1 MNNIKAKTNNDNV
14 KIKVSHNASSQYAEQ
29 AKNWATKT
37 DNTVDGIEYSAKYY
51 ANQAKQQADKADEA
65 NTSTAEI
72 LANVKV
78 VENDILKLKED
89 SVTTINVQ
97 KDNAIANIE
106 STSSK
111 IEELKNDSLT
121 TIQAKRDEAEA
132 VIKNGTTSI
141 ENKIQTGITQI
152 NQEIIDKH
160 DELKGEKG
168 DKGDKGDKGNAFT
181 YADFTNE
188 QLSAL
193 KGEKGDKGDKG
204 VQGERGL
211 QGAQGIQGPQGLK
224 GDKGDKGDKGA
235 QGEKGERGLQG
246 PQGLKGDK
254 GEKGEQGERGLQG
267 IQGIQGPQ
275 GLKGDKGDKGEQGER
290 GLQGIQG
297 IQGPQGLK
305 GDKGDKGD
313 QGEASVATIEQ
324 AGIVKP
330 DGTTITITED
340 GTISSAGGGSASS
353 LEWGNITGTLANQ
366 TDLNNKL
373 SVLDITRYY
382 VDSETPGNGFF
393 KLSNNATFCWGNVL
407 LPAEQANGYTEY
419 RFPTAFR
426 NMRNGNYDG
435 FEFRDNNENEAINH
449 YYRIQLII
457 TPRPRYFDT
466 DNTPDTPVQASVVS
480 VNRMS
485 FRLKNYSNKD
495 LIVSYFAIGRSA

>member
-14 KIKVSHNASSQYAEQ
+14 TIKVSHNASSQYAEL

-111 IEELKNDSLT
+111 IEELKHDSLT

-132 VIKNGTTSI
+132 IIKNGTTSI

-204 VQGERGL
+204 AQGERGL

-235 QGEKGERGLQG
+235 QGEKGERGL
-246 PQGLKGDK
+246 
-254 GEKGEQGERGLQG
+254 
-267 IQGIQGPQ
+267 QGPQ

-353 LEWGNITGTLANQ
+353 LEWGNITGTLENQ

-382 VDSETPGNGFF
+382 VDTETPASGFF
-393 KLSNNATFCWGNVL
+393 KLSNKATFCWGNVL

-435 FEFRDNNENEAINH
+435 FEFRDNNESEALDH
-449 YYRIQLII
+449 YYQIQLII

-480 VNRMS
+480 VQRMS

-495 LIVSYFAIGRSA
+495 LIVSYFAIGRGA

>member
-1 MNNIKAKTNNDNV
+1 MNNIKAKINNDNV
-14 KIKVSHNASSQYAEQ
+14 TIKVSHNASSQYAEL

-72 LANVKV
+72 FANVKV

-89 SVTTINVQ
+89 SVTTINAQ
-97 KDNAIANIE
+97 KDNAIADIE
-106 STSSK
+106 NASSK

-121 TIQAKRDEAEA
+121 TIQAKRNEAEA

-181 YADFTNE
+181 YADFTTA
-188 QLSAL
+188 QLNAL
-193 KGEKGDKGDKG
+193 KGE
-204 VQGERGL
+204 
-211 QGAQGIQGPQGLK
+211 K

-246 PQGLKGDK
+246 A
-254 GEKGEQGERGLQG
+254 
-267 IQGIQGPQ
+267 Q

-297 IQGPQGLK
+297 IRGPQGLKGDKGDKGEQGERGLQGLQGIQGPQGLK

-313 QGEASVATIEQ
+313 AGEVIIATTAK

-330 DGTTITITED
+330 DGTTITVTED

-353 LEWGNITGTLANQ
+353 LEWGNITGTLENQ

-382 VDSETPGNGFF
+382 VDTETPASGFF
-393 KLSNNATFCWGNVL
+393 KLSNKATFCWGNVL

-426 NMRNGNYDG
+426 NMSTGNYDG
-435 FEFRDNNENEAINH
+435 FEFRHKGETETTGH
-449 YYRIQLII
+449 YYQIQLII

-466 DNTPDTPVQASVVS
+466 DNTPDSPVQASVVS
-480 VNRMS
+480 VKRMS

-495 LIVSYFAIGRSA
+495 LIVSYFAIGRGA

>member
-14 KIKVSHNASSQYAEQ
+14 KIKVSHNASSQYAEL

-254 GEKGEQGERGLQG
+254 G
-267 IQGIQGPQ
+267 
-275 GLKGDKGDKGEQGER
+275 
-290 GLQGIQG
+290 
-297 IQGPQGLK
+297 
-305 GDKGDKGD
+305 DKGD

-330 DGTTITITED
+330 DGTTITITKD

-435 FEFRDNNENEAINH
+435 FEFRDNNENEAIDH

>member
-14 KIKVSHNASSQYAEQ
+14 TIKVSHNASSQYAEL

-51 ANQAKQQADKADEA
+51 ANQAKQQADKADET

-72 LANVKV
+72 FANVKV

-89 SVTTINVQ
+89 SVTTINAQ
-97 KDNAIANIE
+97 KDNAIADIE
-106 STSSK
+106 NASSK

-121 TIQAKRDEAEA
+121 TIQAKRNEAEA

-168 DKGDKGDKGNAFT
+168 DKGDKGNAFT
-181 YADFTNE
+181 YADFTTA
-188 QLSAL
+188 QLNAL
-193 KGEKGDKGDKG
+193 KGE
-204 VQGERGL
+204 
-211 QGAQGIQGPQGLK
+211 K

-246 PQGLKGDK
+246 A
-254 GEKGEQGERGLQG
+254 
-267 IQGIQGPQ
+267 Q

-290 GLQGIQG
+290 GLQGLQG

-313 QGEASVATIEQ
+313 AGEVIIATTAK

-330 DGTTITITED
+330 DGTTITVTED

-353 LEWGNITGTLANQ
+353 LEWGNITGTLENQ

-382 VDSETPGNGFF
+382 VDTETPASGFF
-393 KLSNNATFCWGNVL
+393 KLSNKATFCWGNVL

-426 NMRNGNYDG
+426 NMSTGNYDG
-435 FEFRDNNENEAINH
+435 FEFRHKGETETTGH
-449 YYRIQLII
+449 YYQIQLII

-466 DNTPDTPVQASVVS
+466 DNTPDSPVQASVVS
-480 VNRMS
+480 VKRMS

-495 LIVSYFAIGRSA
+495 LIVSYFAIGRGA

>member
-14 KIKVSHNASSQYAEQ
+14 TIKVSHNASSQYAEL

-132 VIKNGTTSI
+132 IIKNGTTSI

-204 VQGERGL
+204 AQGERGL

-246 PQGLKGDK
+246 A
-254 GEKGEQGERGLQG
+254 
-267 IQGIQGPQ
+267 Q

-353 LEWGNITGTLANQ
+353 LEWGNITGTLENQ

-382 VDSETPGNGFF
+382 VDTETPASGFF
-393 KLSNNATFCWGNVL
+393 KLSNKATFCWGNVL

-495 LIVSYFAIGRSA
+495 LIVSYFAIGRGA

>member
-1 MNNIKAKTNNDNV
+1 MNNIKAKINNDNV
-14 KIKVSHNASSQYAEQ
+14 TIKVSHNASSQYAEL

-51 ANQAKQQADKADEA
+51 ANQAKQQADKADET

-72 LANVKV
+72 FANVKV

-89 SVTTINVQ
+89 SVTTINAQ
-97 KDNAIANIE
+97 KDNAIADIE
-106 STSSK
+106 NASSK

-121 TIQAKRDEAEA
+121 TIQAKRNEAEA

-168 DKGDKGDKGNAFT
+168 DKGDKGNAFT
-181 YADFTNE
+181 YADFTTA
-188 QLSAL
+188 QLNAL
-193 KGEKGDKGDKG
+193 KGE
-204 VQGERGL
+204 
-211 QGAQGIQGPQGLK
+211 K

-246 PQGLKGDK
+246 A
-254 GEKGEQGERGLQG
+254 
-267 IQGIQGPQ
+267 Q

-290 GLQGIQG
+290 GLQGLQG

-313 QGEASVATIEQ
+313 AGEVIIATTAK

-330 DGTTITITED
+330 DGTTITVTED

-353 LEWGNITGTLANQ
+353 LEWGNITGTLENQ

-382 VDSETPGNGFF
+382 VDTETPASGFF
-393 KLSNNATFCWGNVL
+393 KLSNKATFCWGNVL

-426 NMRNGNYDG
+426 NMSTGNYDG
-435 FEFRDNNENEAINH
+435 FEFRHKGETETTGH
-449 YYRIQLII
+449 YYQIQLII

-466 DNTPDTPVQASVVS
+466 DNTPDSPVQASVVS
-480 VNRMS
+480 VKRMS

-495 LIVSYFAIGRSA
+495 LIVSYFAIGRGA

>member
-275 GLKGDKGDKGEQGER
+275 GLKGDKGDKG
-290 GLQGIQG
+290 
-297 IQGPQGLK
+297 
-305 GDKGDKGD
+305 D

>member
-1 MNNIKAKTNNDNV
+1 MENIINIKKNSDKI
-14 KIKVSHNASSQYAEQ
+14 KIKVSHNASSQYAEL

-275 GLKGDKGDKGEQGER
+275 GLKGDKGDKG
-290 GLQGIQG
+290 
-297 IQGPQGLK
+297 
-305 GDKGDKGD
+305 D

-435 FEFRDNNENEAINH
+435 FEFRDNNENEAIDH

>member
-14 KIKVSHNASSQYAEQ
+14 TIKVSHNASSQYAEL
-29 AKNWATKT
+29 AKNWATKI

-72 LANVKV
+72 FANVKV

-89 SVTTINVQ
+89 SVTTINAQ
-97 KDNAIANIE
+97 KDNAIADIE
-106 STSSK
+106 NASSK

-121 TIQAKRDEAEA
+121 TIQAKRNEAEA

-181 YADFTNE
+181 YADFTTA
-188 QLSAL
+188 QLNAL
-193 KGEKGDKGDKG
+193 KGE
-204 VQGERGL
+204 
-211 QGAQGIQGPQGLK
+211 K

-246 PQGLKGDK
+246 A
-254 GEKGEQGERGLQG
+254 
-267 IQGIQGPQ
+267 
-275 GLKGDKGDKGEQGER
+275 
-290 GLQGIQG
+290 
-297 IQGPQGLK
+297 QGLK

-353 LEWGNITGTLANQ
+353 LEWGNITGTLENQ

-382 VDSETPGNGFF
+382 VDTETPASGFF
-393 KLSNNATFCWGNVL
+393 KLSNKATFCWGNVL

-435 FEFRDNNENEAINH
+435 FEFRDNNESEALDH
-449 YYRIQLII
+449 YYQIQLII

-466 DNTPDTPVQASVVS
+466 DNTPDSPVQASVVS
-480 VNRMS
+480 VKRMS

-495 LIVSYFAIGRSA
+495 LIVSYFAIGRGA

>member
-1 MNNIKAKTNNDNV
+1 MNL
-14 KIKVSHNASSQYAEQ
+14 
-29 AKNWATKT
+29 
-37 DNTVDGIEYSAKYY
+37 GIP
-51 ANQAKQQADKADEA
+51 
-65 NTSTAEI
+65 
-72 LANVKV
+72 
-78 VENDILKLKED
+78 
-89 SVTTINVQ
+89 
-97 KDNAIANIE
+97 
-106 STSSK
+106 
-111 IEELKNDSLT
+111 
-121 TIQAKRDEAEA
+121 
-132 VIKNGTTSI
+132 
-141 ENKIQTGITQI
+141 
-152 NQEIIDKH
+152 
-160 DELKGEKG
+160 KGAKG
-168 DKGDKGDKGNAFT
+168 DTG
-181 YADFTNE
+181 
-188 QLSAL
+188 SP
-193 KGEKGDKGDKG
+193 
-204 VQGERGL
+204 
-211 QGAQGIQGPQGLK
+211 GA
-224 GDKGDKGDKGA
+224 
-235 QGEKGERGLQG
+235 
-246 PQGLKGDK
+246 KGDK
-254 GEKGEQGERGLQG
+254 GEPGSPGA
-267 IQGIQGPQ
+267 
-275 GLKGDKGDKGEQGER
+275 
-290 GLQGIQG
+290 
-297 IQGPQGLK
+297 K

-353 LEWGNITGTLANQ
+353 LEWGNITGTLENQ

-382 VDSETPGNGFF
+382 MDSETPGNGFF
-393 KLSNNATFCWGNVL
+393 KLSNKATFCWGNVL

-435 FEFRDNNENEAINH
+435 FEFRDKNENEAIDH

>member
-14 KIKVSHNASSQYAEQ
+14 TIKVSHNASSQYAEQ

-254 GEKGEQGERGLQG
+254 G
-267 IQGIQGPQ
+267 
-275 GLKGDKGDKGEQGER
+275 
-290 GLQGIQG
+290 
-297 IQGPQGLK
+297 
-305 GDKGDKGD
+305 DKGD

-353 LEWGNITGTLANQ
+353 LEWGNITGTLENQ

-480 VNRMS
+480 VKRMS